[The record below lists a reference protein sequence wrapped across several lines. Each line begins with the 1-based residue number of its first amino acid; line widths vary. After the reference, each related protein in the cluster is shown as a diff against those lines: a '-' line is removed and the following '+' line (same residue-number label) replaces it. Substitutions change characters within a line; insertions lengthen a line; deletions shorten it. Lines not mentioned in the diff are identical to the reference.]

1 MLSTGGCGLQRD
13 PRRAGARGPAPG
25 TQFPPPGTQ
34 FPPPRIT
41 CGTRQGGGSLPTRDG
56 GALRASALPPGPGW
70 CWLGAGRGASWSWRT
85 GELSRFIAYASGHWV
100 FMSFFFFF
108 TILKIELTLHNI
120 KGIVFKCVGSV
131 VVPAL
136 TMFCNRHHH
145 LVPEDS
151 HPPQKEPRC
160 LLAVTSHAPASI
172 PVLVDAPALDA
183 SHEWGHTTCGPS
195 RLASLA

>member
-56 GALRASALPPGPGW
+56 GALRASALPPRPGW
-70 CWLGAGRGASWSWRT
+70 CWLGAGGGALHGAGAQVNFLVLLLTHQAIGFSC
-85 GELSRFIAYASGHWV
+85 L
-100 FMSFFFFF
+100 FFFFF

-131 VVPAL
+131 VVPAF
-136 TMFCNRHHH
+136 TMFCNRHHR

-151 HPPQKEPRC
+151 HPRC

-172 PVLVDAPALDA
+172 PVLVDTPALDA
-183 SHEWGHTTCGPS
+183 SHEWGHATRGPS